1 MNDMIARSNPDG
13 STRRKKLLLVYPP
26 MTTPTS
32 PPLGA
37 PMLKGYIERELPNW
51 DVKVLDLNIWC
62 YERVFEM
69 LGNGYLKIPEQYLPQ
84 NEENMAALLETPE
97 FFKGRSAKDFF
108 GDPRSYDQHGELL
121 LTLTLLMSD
130 VLGREADALH
140 QGATLTPILA
150 EAFQMIINEEADCY
164 GFSMIFSQQLPI
176 GAAFGRLV
184 RQITGRK
191 VFFGGSCFTAGAED
205 FLRWYPHS
213 ADVIIDG
220 DGEEPLKQLL
230 LQEGSPENVSGAVY
244 FENDVVKRNTSEY
257 RRDIDAYGKPNFSD
271 LQLERYYSPTPVIP
285 LLLSRGCYWRR
296 CTFCV
301 HYMSAGLTYRL
312 HGLEMVIDMLR
323 GFVEQGIRHFSF
335 VDEMIAPG
343 HFAKLADAI
352 IESGLDI
359 SYYALSKP
367 NRSFTPEILGKMA
380 RSGCKYLL
388 WGLESGTQRILD
400 LMDKGTKV
408 EDVEQ
413 VLRNSHAAGIA
424 NHVYVIC
431 GFPTETQEEF
441 GNTLRFLERNRDYI
455 YSIHRGTF
463 SLEPG
468 SPIHKEQERFGITR
482 AWMARPTS
490 LGGRW
495 HHETASG
502 MNREE
507 MLSTFR
513 SVQPFFRR
521 FNPYAVLLANYRDHA
536 MLVYDKLGAEA
547 VQRLPRQLPDLSMI
561 VQSSSPQATS
571 ADMMS

>member
-1 MNDMIARSNPDG
+1 MNDLIARSNPDG
-13 STRRKKLLLVYPP
+13 STRRQKLLLIYPP

-51 DVKVLDLNIWC
+51 DVKVLDLNLWC
-62 YERVFEM
+62 YERLFEM
-69 LGNGYLKIPEQYLPQ
+69 LRSGFLQIPGTSPSSL
-84 NEENMAALLETPE
+84 AALLETPD
-97 FFKGRSAKDFF
+97 FFRGKSMKDFY
-108 GDPRSYDQHGELL
+108 GDPVAYDQYGELL
-121 LTLTLLMSD
+121 LTLTHMMSEI
-130 VLGREADALH
+130 LGREADDLH
-140 QGATLTPILA
+140 QGAHLTPLLS
-150 EAFQMIINEEADCY
+150 EAFDLIIKEQADCY

-184 RQITGRK
+184 RQVIGRK

-230 LQEGSPENVSGAVY
+230 LQGGSPANVPGAVF
-244 FENDVVKRNTSEY
+244 FEAGEVKRNPSEY
-257 RRDIDAYGKPNFSD
+257 RRDIDAYGKPDFGD
-271 LQLERYYSPTPVIP
+271 LTLDRYYSPTPVIP

-323 GFVEQGIRHFSF
+323 GFVEKGIRHFSF

-367 NRSFTPEILGKMA
+367 NRTFTPEILAKMA

-400 LMDKGTKV
+400 LMDKGTKID
-408 EDVEQ
+408 DVEQ
-413 VLRNSHAAGIA
+413 VLRNAHAAGIA
-424 NHVYVIC
+424 NHVYMIC
-431 GFPTETQEEF
+431 GFPTETEEEF
-441 GNTLRFLERNRDYI
+441 HNTLRFLDRNRDYI

-468 SPIHKEQERFGITR
+468 SPIHKEQERFGVTR
-482 AWMARPTS
+482 AWMARPTP

-495 HHETASG
+495 HHETVSG
-502 MNREE
+502 MNRDEVQ
-507 MLSTFR
+507 TVFR
-513 SVQPFFRR
+513 AAQPFLRR
-521 FNPYAVLLANYRDHA
+521 FNPYAVFLANYRDHA
-536 MLVYDKLGAEA
+536 MLVYDKLGADA
-547 VQRLPRQLPDLSMI
+547 VHKMPRHFPDLSKVI
-561 VQSSSPQATS
+561 EARNSQTTT
-571 ADMMS
+571 ADLMS